1 MSRVKGRDT
10 GLERLVRAGLRRQGL
25 RFTTHAKAL
34 PGRPD
39 IVFTA
44 TRVAVFVDGDFWH
57 GYRFPLWQEK
67 LSPFWRAKIAANRA
81 RDAKNFRKLRRM
93 GWMVVRVWQHT
104 SRTNLDAAITRIV
117 TAVARTQTRPAIRRR
132 PATSG
137 IQ

>member
-10 GLERLVRAGLRRQGL
+10 GLERLVWAGLRRQGL

-44 TRVAVFVDGDFWH
+44 ARVAVFVDGDFWH

-93 GWMVVRVWQHT
+93 GWMVVRVWQHA
-104 SRTNLDAAITRIV
+104 SRRDLDAALTRIV
-117 TAVARTQTRPAIRRR
+117 TAVTPTRARPARRRR
-132 PATSG
+132 PATSETR
-137 IQ
+137 